1 VNVLSFKKSHQ
12 HSSGPSLGSE
22 MSTTID
28 ADNIGADD
36 KEAAGRNPYTLL
48 LIVLAGMVVL
58 GALAAFLSPKQNE
71 IPGELRGVWKTAEAA
86 HSDRFLELSLVSV
99 SFGTGNGTVST
110 GFIRKVEIVPKGP
123 LTLYTITYRDEE
135 GDQELSFSYDPTD
148 ASLRLKNQDRTVW
161 RKSHDS

>member
-1 VNVLSFKKSHQ
+1 MK
-12 HSSGPSLGSE
+12 
-22 MSTTID
+22 TTINE
-28 ADNIGADD
+28 DNTGADD
-36 KEAAGRNPYTLL
+36 KEAAGRNPYSLL
-48 LIVLAGMVVL
+48 LLVLGGMVVL
-58 GALAAFLSPKQNE
+58 GALAAFVSPKQNE

-99 SFGTGNGTVST
+99 GFGTGHGTVST

-123 LTLYTITYRDEE
+123 LKLYTITYRDEAGE
-135 GDQELSFSYDPTD
+135 QELSFLYDPSD